1 MSRLWAPW
9 RATYI
14 LGPKEEGCLL
24 CRISQQK
31 RDRENLVL
39 WRGRLCLVMLNRYP
53 YNSGHLMVVPHRHEK
68 DLEGLDDG
76 EAMEM
81 MELARKS
88 IITLKNAMK
97 PQGFNLGI
105 NLGDIA
111 GAGVAGHVHLHI
123 VPRWK
128 GDTNF
133 MPVAADTKVISQG
146 LDETFNTLRKAWS
159 QQHEETNPNGKTVG

>member
-1 MSRLWAPW
+1 
-9 RATYI
+9 
-14 LGPKEEGCLL
+14 
-24 CRISQQK
+24 
-31 RDRENLVL
+31 
-39 WRGRLCLVMLNRYP
+39 MLNRYP

-81 MELARKS
+81 MELTRKS